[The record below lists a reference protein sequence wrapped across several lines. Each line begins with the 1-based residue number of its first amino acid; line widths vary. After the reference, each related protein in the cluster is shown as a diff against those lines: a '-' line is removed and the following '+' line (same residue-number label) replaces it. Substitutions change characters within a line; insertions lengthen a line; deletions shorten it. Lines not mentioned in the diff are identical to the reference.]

1 MDLESADRWQGL
13 QGLDSG
19 FRLHKTGL
27 QPRNFTAPDL
37 VHPNPKPTKPDAMVV
52 VVVVVVAATSHSLR
66 LRLRGPPLLM
76 LETKRQN

>member
-13 QGLDSG
+13 QVLDSG

-52 VVVVVVAATSHSLR
+52 VVVVAATSHSLR

>member
-13 QGLDSG
+13 QVLDSG

-52 VVVVVVAATSHSLR
+52 VVVAATSHSLR